1 MIIDNYNSKK
11 VIDYLNTGRYKKVLL
26 IFHHGL
32 GDAIMFHATCYKAL
46 CEKYP
51 NIEFYLDTHL
61 GQE

>member
-51 NIEFYLDTHL
+51 NI
-61 GQE
+61 